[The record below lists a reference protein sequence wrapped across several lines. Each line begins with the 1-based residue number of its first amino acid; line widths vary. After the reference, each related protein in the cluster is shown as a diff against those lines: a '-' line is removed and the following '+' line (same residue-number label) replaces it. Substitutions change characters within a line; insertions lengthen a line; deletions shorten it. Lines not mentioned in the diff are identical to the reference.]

1 MAVVYHE
8 DLAKENENYNK
19 YLAVNLI
26 ATRARELNAQGLPS
40 SSSGVRQKLVVVATH
55 ELIAGKIKFEKSEA
69 KPQATGISSIF
80 DDAPLAPDDDDWR
93 DEGGIFKEDYLA
105 AEEPEEVEIEEGL

>member
-19 YLAVNLI
+19 YRAVNLI

-40 SSSGVRQKLVVVATH
+40 ISGVRQKLVVVATH

-69 KPQATGISSIF
+69 KPQATGLSSIF

-93 DEGGIFKEDYLA
+93 DEGGIFKEDVLA
-105 AEEPEEVEIEEGL
+105 VEEPEEFEREEGL

>member
-19 YLAVNLI
+19 YRAVNLI

-40 SSSGVRQKLVVVATH
+40 SAGVRQKLVVVATH
-55 ELIAGKIKFEKSEA
+55 ELIAGKIKFEKSAA
-69 KPQATGISSIF
+69 KPQATGLSSIF
-80 DDAPLAPDDDDWR
+80 DDAPLGPDDDDWR
-93 DEGGIFKEDYLA
+93 DEGGIFKEELLA
-105 AEEPEEVEIEEGL
+105 AEEPEEFELEEGL